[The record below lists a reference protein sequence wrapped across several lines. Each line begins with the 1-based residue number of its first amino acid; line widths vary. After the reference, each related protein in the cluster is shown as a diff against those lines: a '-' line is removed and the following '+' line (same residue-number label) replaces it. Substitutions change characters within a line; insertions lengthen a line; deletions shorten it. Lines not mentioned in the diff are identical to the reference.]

1 MSLPE
6 IPGYR
11 IDTLI
16 GKGACGTVYTARHD
30 SGSLVSV
37 KILDPKS
44 VNADLLVNR
53 INRLYQASPPKAT
66 VLKIGL
72 LQLLGADVGM
82 AHRHAVVGSSS
93 CELAH
98 P

>member
-53 INRLYQASPPKAT
+53 INRLYQATPPKAT
-66 VLKIGL
+66 AVSYTHLTLPTL
-72 LQLLGADVGM
+72 LLV
-82 AHRHAVVGSSS
+82 
-93 CELAH
+93 
-98 P
+98 